1 MQKVSLMLMVVVFS
15 TFFTTFSHTRIH
27 DKHTHKHVTFFQW
40 DAGRV
45 KCLPPIENR
54 KRRRQK
60 KLQNVNQFSI
70 LTQLEMSQMK
80 FCALVRIFFR
90 FQPSLHW
97 CPVFSGIFLANETL
111 GPLLARAGSYI
122 SLESFLVLREKETHE
137 HKPTANIA
145 CDINEGKRK
154 IKSNSCVRFARS
166 ALAAVS
172 REFS

>member
-27 DKHTHKHVTFFQW
+27 DEHTHKHVNFFQW

-45 KCLPPIENR
+45 KCLPPIEKNS

-97 CPVFSGIFLANETL
+97 CPVFSGIFFSERNT
-111 GPLLARAGSYI
+111 GTSAGQGRVVY
-122 SLESFLVLREKETHE
+122 F
-137 HKPTANIA
+137 
-145 CDINEGKRK
+145 
-154 IKSNSCVRFARS
+154 
-166 ALAAVS
+166 S
-172 REFS
+172 REFSRSSRERDTRTQTDCKYRL

>member
-27 DKHTHKHVTFFQW
+27 DEHTHKHVTFFQW

-122 SLESFLVLREKETHE
+122 SLEFS
-137 HKPTANIA
+137 
-145 CDINEGKRK
+145 
-154 IKSNSCVRFARS
+154 RS
-166 ALAAVS
+166 S
-172 REFS
+172 RERDTRTQTDCKYRL